1 MPAGPCPRPLGSR
14 PAGRHYRGGRR
25 DHRGGNCDKRGRA
38 GDGTAARHRPVRQ
51 GRSPQQ
57 CGASDDQAK
66 LQDAA
71 HYVQRAD
78 RFRVVQVRTER
89 EADGA
94 RRHVHRDNDGV
105 PGDAQPQPEPRR
117 PPEQDRG
124 PYHLGPRDHQ
134 EEDAVQR
141 VFREVFEHDR
151 EMDGRGADRESR
163 QATQKVRPDSSRPG
177 ADFLAREDRSA
188 HTTDATFA
196 VTRPASADRP
206 NSSYTWRRMQ
216 GRGGRG
222 QPRSLL
228 YIMYIIGVDPGRA
241 DALMRVPCPVYQRLI
256 VGEGIERVTARMTAD
271 WCPVSR

>member
-1 MPAGPCPRPLGSR
+1 MPEFTVLDDDWEARPDDVPDAMPAGPSG
-14 PAGRHYRGGRR
+14 PAQPGVIT
-25 DHRGGNCDKRGRA
+25 A
-38 GDGTAARHRPVRQ
+38 VVAAITAARHRPVRQ
-51 GRSPQQ
+51 GRPPQQ
-57 CGASDDQAK
+57 CGASDDQAE

-71 HYVQRAD
+71 HHVQRAD

-105 PGDAQPQPEPRR
+105 PGDAQPQPQPRR

-151 EMDGRGADRESR
+151 EMDGRGAGGERR
-163 QATQKVRPDSSRPG
+163 QAAQKVRPDRGRPG

-188 HTTDATFA
+188 HTTDARFA
-196 VTRPASADRP
+196 ITPPHRP
-206 NSSYTWRRMQ
+206 T
-216 GRGGRG
+216 GR
-222 QPRSLL
+222 
-228 YIMYIIGVDPGRA
+228 IRA
-241 DALMRVPCPVYQRLI
+241 
-256 VGEGIERVTARMTAD
+256 T
-271 WCPVSR
+271 S